1 MGQVERYPDN
11 TFCWIDLG
19 AGNAA
24 GAKAFYGG
32 LLGWEFDDLPT
43 GEEGTYSICRLG
55 GKAVAGLYDRAERPG
70 WGSYIKV
77 ADVDQATERA
87 RELGAEVLV
96 EPFDAPGGGRVAT
109 VRDPAGAAV
118 SLSRPG
124 ERFAAEVVNQDGA
137 WTWNELVSGELAAG
151 ARFYRELCGWAAG
164 ELEGSIRRT
173 SFTLGEL
180 LIGGGHEP
188 APQEDPTPGW
198 RVTFWVG
205 DADRTAARAAE
216 LGGSVLLPPMD
227 IPVGRFTVVADP
239 QGAVFIASA
248 VPGGAVRGVD
258 GWS

>member
-1 MGQVERYPDN
+1 MGSVERYPDN

-19 AGNAA
+19 TGDLA

-32 LLGWEFDDLPT
+32 LLGWEFEELAS
-43 GEEGTYSICRLG
+43 GEKGTYAICRLG

-77 ADVDQATERA
+77 GDVDRATGRA
-87 RELGAEVLV
+87 GELGAEVVV

-109 VRDPAGAAV
+109 VRDPAGATV

-124 ERFAAEVVNQDGA
+124 ESFGAEVVNEDGA
-137 WTWNELVSGELAAG
+137 WTWNELVCADLSAG
-151 ARFYRELCGWAAG
+151 ARFYTELLGWAAG
-164 ELEGSIRRT
+164 DLEGPIRRT
-173 SFTLGEL
+173 SFTLGNL

-188 APQEDPTPGW
+188 VPQEDPTPGW

-205 DADRTAARAAE
+205 DADRAAARAAE
-216 LGGSVLLPPMD
+216 LGGTVVLPPID
-227 IPVGRFTVVADP
+227 IPVGRFTVLADP
-239 QGAVFIASA
+239 QGAALTAAA

-258 GWS
+258 GS